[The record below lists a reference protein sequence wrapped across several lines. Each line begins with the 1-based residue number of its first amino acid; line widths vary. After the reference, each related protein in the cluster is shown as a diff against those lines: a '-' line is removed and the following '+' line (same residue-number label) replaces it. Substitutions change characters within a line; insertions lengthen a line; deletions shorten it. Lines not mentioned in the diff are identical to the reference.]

1 MNKINIIRVVLTKDT
16 IQLRMKIIAQSI
28 SKYYQNSNNLIVIG
42 LLRGS
47 FIFIADLCRE
57 ITVPHQIDFM
67 QVSSYAND
75 ICSDHNINIIK
86 DLELDIQGK
95 PTLLVDDIIDSG
107 YSLKKIYDFLSLKNP
122 KSLLICALLDKPTCR
137 LVNIEASWI
146 GFTIIGNDFVVGY
159 GMDYAQ
165 NYRNLPDIGT
175 LIL

>member
-1 MNKINIIRVVLTKDT
+1 MKKKNILKVVLTYKT
-16 IQLRMKIIAQSI
+16 IQHRMKIIAESI
-28 SKYYQNSNNLIVIG
+28 SKYYQNSSNKLVIIG

-57 ITVPHQIDFM
+57 ITIAHQIDFM
-67 QVSSYAND
+67 HVSSYAND
-75 ICSDHNINIIK
+75 IFSDHKIKIIK
-86 DLELDIQGK
+86 DLELDIRGK
-95 PTLLVDDIIDSG
+95 HALLVDDIIDSG
-107 YSLKKIYDFLSLKNP
+107 YSLKKIYEFLIFKNP

-146 GFTIIGNDFVVGY
+146 GFTISNDFVVGY

-165 NYRNLPDIGT
+165 NYRHLPYIGK